1 MSRTETD
8 ETGNPG
14 AAEASPERE
23 PDEARGR
30 LLLGS
35 ANDWFSSALRSML
48 EPEGYLVRRA
58 RSSEEILSGV
68 ARGGADLVIVDQG
81 LPSTDVPE
89 LARMLGDGPLPRH
102 VPLLYHS
109 SGGGRPTEEV
119 KVLEAGAWGL
129 LHQPLRP
136 ATLVAQLDRYLRL
149 GRQMQEKAED
159 RRYVDPETD
168 VLTLTG
174 LMRVLP
180 ALSNLAHRRG
190 APVSYTVLGPTE
202 PGSGRVLEK
211 QRRST
216 ARLCRRQLRKSDF
229 VGWLQE
235 DSDLAVVTY
244 GTARSGAGGLARRL
258 NELTEKETR
267 AAELR
272 YTLSAGIL
280 QMDPSRKGPEARN
293 GGNGG
298 SPETETKLESLH
310 ALAAAQTA
318 LKKARSAG
326 GGIRYADVT

>member
-1 MSRTETD
+1 MPDGVGELQHADAEPAPESGD
-8 ETGNPG
+8 EDRPV
-14 AAEASPERE
+14 
-23 PDEARGR
+23 

-35 ANDWFSSALRSML
+35 VNDWFASALESML
-48 EPEGYLVRRA
+48 EPEGYLFRRA
-58 RSSEEILSGV
+58 RSSEEVLSGV
-68 ARGGADLVIVDQG
+68 ARSDPDMVILDEG
-81 LPSTDVPE
+81 LPPADVPE
-89 LARMLGDGPLPRH
+89 LGRLLADGPLPRH
-102 VPLLYHS
+102 VPLLYHY
-109 SGGGRPTEEV
+109 GGAGPASEEV
-119 KVLEAGAWGL
+119 EILEAGAWGL
-129 LHQPLRP
+129 LEEPIRP

-149 GRQMQEKAED
+149 GREMLETETD

-180 ALSNLAHRRG
+180 ALSNLASRRG
-190 APVSYTVLGPTE
+190 APVTYTVIGPTE
-202 PGSGRVLEK
+202 PGSGRVLEQ

-235 DSDLAVVTY
+235 GSDLAVVAY
-244 GTARSGAGGLARRL
+244 GTSRSGAGGLARRL
-258 NELTEKETR
+258 NDLTDEQTR

-280 QMDPSRKGPEARN
+280 QLDPSRKGPEARN
-293 GGNGG
+293 GDEGA
-298 SPETETKLESLH
+298 SPETESKLESLH

>member
-1 MSRTETD
+1 MTPTETD

-14 AAEASPERE
+14 AAETAGSDRDVERN
-23 PDEARGR
+23 
-30 LLLGS
+30 LVLLGS
-35 ANDWFSSALRSML
+35 GNDWFVSALRTIL
-48 EPEGYLVRRA
+48 EPEGYVLRRA
-58 RSSEEILSGV
+58 RSSEEVISGV
-68 ARGGADLVIVDQG
+68 ARTGPDLVIVDEG
-81 LPSTDVPE
+81 LPSTDTAE
-89 LARMLGDGPLPRH
+89 LVRLLRDGTLARH

-109 SGGGRPTEEV
+109 AGGGPTADAEE
-119 KVLEAGAWGL
+119 VLEAGAWGVL
-129 LHQPLRP
+129 GEPLRP
-136 ATLVAQLDRYLRL
+136 AILVAQLDRYVRI
-149 GRQMQEKAED
+149 GRELSETTRD

-190 APVSYTVLGPTE
+190 APVTYTAIGPTE
-202 PGSGRVLEK
+202 PGAGRVLEQ

-216 ARLCRRQLRKSDF
+216 ASLCRRQLRKSDF

-244 GTARSGAGGLARRL
+244 GTSRSGAGDLARRL
-258 NELTEKETR
+258 NELTEKQTR

-280 QMDPSRKGPEARN
+280 QMDPSRKGPDARN

-298 SPETETKLESLH
+298 SPETETRLENLH

-318 LKKARSAG
+318 LKEARSAG